1 METQYIKYAI
11 SSFPNIIC
19 VLPLRKTLHLH
30 SSIVEGL
37 IISTL
42 AFLYP
47 MLLFSGTF
55 FFFNIFLVT
64 LYVLVH
70 VQQ

>member
-19 VLPLRKTLHLH
+19 VLPLGKMLYLH
-30 SSIVEGL
+30 SSVVEGL
-37 IISTL
+37 IFLTM
-42 AFLYP
+42 AFLNP

-55 FFFNIFLVT
+55 FLNISLVT